1 MGPGGG
7 SEGLEGVPHHSVVI
21 VGAGLAGL
29 YAARLLRPAF
39 SDLLVV
45 EASPSP
51 GGRIKQARLR
61 QSS

>member
-7 SEGLEGVPHHSVVI
+7 GRLEGVPLHHSVVI

-51 GGRIKQARLR
+51 GGRIKQVRLR